1 MNVVLG
7 DSETPT
13 YLFHLARIY
22 YQMGQKSEAAQTL
35 ARARKA
41 GLKES
46 ELGLYERPLYE
57 KLRDVLEIDGVAT
70 WGGPR
75 SGRAEDLSLPSGPA
89 GHVRG
94 VAGRA
99 ADARSGPDD
108 QRR

>member
-1 MNVVLG
+1 MINTTIDYWPSTSKLDTRAILYLANNEPQKALKDMNVVLS

-57 KLRDVLEIDGVAT
+57 KLRDVL
-70 WGGPR
+70 R
-75 SGRAEDLSLPSGPA
+75 
-89 GHVRG
+89 
-94 VAGRA
+94 
-99 ADARSGPDD
+99 
-108 QRR
+108 